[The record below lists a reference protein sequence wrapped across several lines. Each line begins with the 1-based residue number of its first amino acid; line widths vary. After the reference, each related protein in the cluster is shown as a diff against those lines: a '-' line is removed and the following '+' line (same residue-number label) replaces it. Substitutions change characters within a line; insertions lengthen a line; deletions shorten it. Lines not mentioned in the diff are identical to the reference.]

1 MTEVRRTLVLVRH
14 GETDA
19 MRDGRYC
26 GWSDPP
32 LNATG
37 RAQSAALTAALG
49 SAPFDRVWSS
59 DLRRCVETA
68 ELAGLK
74 PVVDRR
80 LREINF
86 GDLELR
92 VWDDLDEVI
101 QAALLDF
108 DAFEAPGG
116 ESMPTFRDRV
126 DAFFD
131 ALPAGRHLV
140 ITHGGV
146 IRLLLGSRQASVGVD
161 PCVPIVTCG

>member
-1 MTEVRRTLVLVRH
+1 MTEGRRTLVLVRH

-37 RAQSAALTAALG
+37 RAQSAALTAAIG
-49 SAPFDRVWSS
+49 SVPVDRVWSS

-68 ELAGLK
+68 KFAGLK

-80 LREINF
+80 LREFNF

-101 QAALLDF
+101 QASLVDF

-126 DAFFD
+126 SDFFD

-146 IRLLLGSRQASVGVD
+146 IRLLLGSRHASVRLD
-161 PCVPIVTCG
+161 PCVPIVTCR